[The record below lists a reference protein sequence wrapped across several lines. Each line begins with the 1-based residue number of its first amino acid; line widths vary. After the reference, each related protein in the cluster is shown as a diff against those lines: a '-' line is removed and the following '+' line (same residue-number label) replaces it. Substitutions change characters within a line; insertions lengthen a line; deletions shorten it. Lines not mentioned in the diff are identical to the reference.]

1 VHTLLLAGA
10 LPWLAAQPLPIV
22 VESHPAMVRT
32 AAKLPAPTVPAGE
45 AEIPLHGMRA
55 SIGADG
61 RVHYQCEQAGSVR
74 DLRLAPP
81 VREEER

>member
-22 VESHPAMVRT
+22 VESHPVSVT
-32 AAKLPAPTVPAGE
+32 SAAKLSTLTAPATEV
-45 AEIPLHGMRA
+45 EIPLHGMRA

-74 DLRLAPP
+74 DLRFAPP